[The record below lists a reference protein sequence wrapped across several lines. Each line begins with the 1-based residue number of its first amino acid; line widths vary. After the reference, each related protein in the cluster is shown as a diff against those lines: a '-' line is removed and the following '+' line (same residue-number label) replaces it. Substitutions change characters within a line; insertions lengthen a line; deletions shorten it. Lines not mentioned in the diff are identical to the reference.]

1 MSRAR
6 RKLTRR
12 HSPRN
17 RARKQQTGRPTM
29 RKTILTILG
38 AAALAASFVQVA
50 AATERHHVRKVE
62 RAPVSQP
69 YRNSNAWVDPY
80 SQPNWSYAQPDWSY
94 GQSNWSRYEGGAISA
109 PAGHWN
115 KMRLG

>member
-1 MSRAR
+1 
-6 RKLTRR
+6 
-12 HSPRN
+12 
-17 RARKQQTGRPTM
+17 M

-38 AAALAASFVQVA
+38 SAALAASFVQVA

-80 SQPNWSYAQPDWSY
+80 AQPNWSYAQPDWSY

-109 PAGHWN
+109 PAGH
-115 KMRLG
+115 